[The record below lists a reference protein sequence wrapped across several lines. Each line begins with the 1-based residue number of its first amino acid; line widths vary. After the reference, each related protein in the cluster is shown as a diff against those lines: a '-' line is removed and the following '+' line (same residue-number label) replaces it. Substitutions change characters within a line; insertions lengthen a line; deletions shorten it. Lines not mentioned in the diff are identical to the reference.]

1 MWSVFIWSC
10 VYSVL
15 FQKTHTHTNH
25 QVVSRAPRPKTKE
38 VGTHN
43 QKQQQQQQ
51 GRDGREGAK
60 PLSKSAKKRARK
72 KRNQQS
78 STSEVCVCHV
88 GQLLTLGAHA
98 QRGLQYLLC
107 VSVCLSVCL
116 FPL

>member
-1 MWSVFIWSC
+1 MVMCVFCIVPKDS
-10 VYSVL
+10 
-15 FQKTHTHTNH
+15 HTHTNH

-43 QKQQQQQQ
+43 QKQQQQQ

-88 GQLLTLGAHA
+88 GQLLTLGAHVMA
-98 QRGLQYLLC
+98 
-107 VSVCLSVCL
+107 
-116 FPL
+116 